1 MLTYRNNGHLKPIK
15 MIVLSFLLLLIIP
28 IVSAHVV
35 ITYPPPPGP
44 FPPPPPCEAGM
55 CCDKPGG
62 PNKIVFQSGEETF
75 KRTDMVVNGV
85 YPIKISRTYSSNTHY
100 DSPLGY
106 GWAFSFNKSLYE
118 YPDQTVVI
126 RHGCGNLNRYINTG
140 NSYIPDSSLGSQ
152 SHTLVKNP
160 DGSFTVTYPK
170 GEKDNYDLQ
179 GRLTATFD
187 VEGNSLEFT
196 YDQQGKLPL
205 WGSSPNTL
213 DPSKSFISSYVHRLE
228 KIEVR
233 HASGAVG
240 NNVTFAYNQG
250 TGRISTITSN
260 DGRVVTYQHDLTVDG
275 KTLGNLTG
283 VDGLDGK
290 VSIYKYE
297 DTYRNFRN
305 EIVYRDY
312 HNITHIQEGLNA
324 TPAII
329 SYNSKD
335 QAYKEKYG
343 NSVWTYDFF
352 FSPFQTTV
360 KETIKDDQGNFG
372 NFIATATTVYQFDGV
387 GFIEFKRD
395 ALGNET
401 SYTLDSFGN
410 KLKEQIYQG
419 SEATGILIKLID
431 RTYNGNS
438 NPLTEVTT
446 LLSGEVITTTYTYD
460 GTQKASE
467 QTSSSLTPSKLFR
480 TEWLYNHDTN
490 GNATT
495 IQEERRFKDD
505 GTYLS
510 TTYTYNSQGNVLTT
524 TLPDAHVIENEYD
537 AAYDE
542 RYVTKTFHRIAGL
555 EVPSLSEAYT
565 YDNKGNRNSVTD
577 ARGKTTTTVYD
588 DSNRRISVTNHL
600 NHVTSYTY
608 DDRDN
613 ITQITRDRSVV
624 NDQLDITRL
633 SYDGENRLTQIA
645 RTDAVGGFV
654 VIKQNTYDS
663 DGQLFTTTNSLGQTN
678 RFSYD
683 LLHRLTGITNY
694 KNESI
699 SYTLDVLGNRTREE
713 VKDSSGVIVRSSD
726 ATYDALNRQLTQIG
740 ATNNQTTTYTYDA
753 VGNRATLSDALSRP
767 TTQYTY
773 DTLSRL
779 TNVQDANAK
788 NTAYG
793 YHDRGWL
800 QTVTDPRNLLT
811 TYNYNEL
818 GQLDNLVSPDTGTT
832 RYTYDLAG
840 NKQTKNDARNITVTY
855 VYDDLNRLTNINY
868 PDTAKNV
875 IFTYD
880 QNTFGLGKL
889 SRITDESGSTSYTY
903 NHWGDLIQET
913 KVINGNS
920 FSIGYAYDTEH
931 RLIST
936 TYPSGR
942 VVTLT
947 PGANQD
953 FASISS
959 LYQTTTQPILSNITY
974 MPFGGVDTASYGNG
988 LALNHDYDLDYRL
1001 TLQQAGTAYDRTTN
1015 YNDVNN
1021 ITDITNNLD
1030 ATKSQN
1036 FIYDDLDRL
1045 TDATGIYG
1053 TDAFGY
1059 DDDGNRVLETK
1070 NGTDVSTYNY
1080 PTTSNKLNDITGT
1093 KANTYGYDLN
1103 GNTTSKNGMTFTYDN
1118 TNRMSQA
1125 VNGAVT
1131 TNYKY
1136 DGKGQRVV
1144 KDVAGTT
1151 VIYIFDKDGKLIA
1164 EADGGGV
1171 VQRDYVYFGGRPVAL
1186 ATVGGAPAV
1195 FYYHVD
1201 HLGSPQVLTNQLGTV
1216 VWAGDYGVFGE
1227 VNLTTNVVESNLR
1240 FPGQYFD
1247 SETNLHYNYFRDY
1260 DATLGRYITSD
1271 PIGLAGGMNTYS
1283 YVMSMP
1289 TIAVDLFGLRLT
1301 GICDAMHMSIGKADK
1316 QVRDRLT
1323 SEYLKRL
1330 ENIDNQR
1337 YKHSE
1342 LCTKDWRACKK
1353 NSSKKCP
1360 PPTAQQCENKFSECI
1375 QNKEGVLS
1383 TMRENADRIYFN
1395 AMDQYSSSDP
1405 FCNIEDDNPFSSK
1418 KK

>member
-1 MLTYRNNGHLKPIK
+1 MIGNNGYLKLIK
-15 MIVLSFLLLLIIP
+15 MIVISIVLFLLIMP
-28 IVSAHVV
+28 IVNAHVF
-35 ITYPPPPGP
+35 IPYPPPPGP

-85 YPIKISRTYSSNTHY
+85 YPIKISRTYSSNTLY

-106 GWAFSFNKSLYE
+106 GWAFQFNKRLFE
-118 YPDQTVVI
+118 YPDQSVVI
-126 RHGCGNLNRYINTG
+126 RHGCGNINRYIRTG
-140 NSYIPDSSLGSQ
+140 NSYQPDSSLGSQ

-170 GEKDNYDLQ
+170 GEKDDYDTQ

-187 VEGNSLEFT
+187 VEGNSLEYT
-196 YDQQGKLPL
+196 YDPQGKLPL

-233 HASGAVG
+233 HANGAVG
-240 NNVTFAYNQG
+240 NNVTFAYNQN

-260 DGRVVTYQHDLTVDG
+260 DGRVVTYQHDITGDG

-305 EIVYRDY
+305 EIVYHDY

-329 SYNSKD
+329 TYNSKD
-335 QAYKEKYG
+335 QAYKERFG
-343 NSVWTYDFF
+343 NSVWTYDFTI
-352 FSPFQTTV
+352 SPFQTTV
-360 KETIKDDQGNFG
+360 EERITDDAGVFLK
-372 NFIATATTVYQFDGV
+372 TATTVYQFDSV

-401 SYTLDSFGN
+401 RYTLDSFGN

-419 SEATGILIKLID
+419 SETTGTLVKLID
-431 RTYNGNS
+431 RTFNINS

-446 LLSGEVITTTYTYD
+446 LQSGEVITTTYTYD
-460 GTQKASE
+460 GNLKDSE
-467 QTSSSLTPSKLFR
+467 TTVSSLDLTKQFK
-480 TEWLYNHDTN
+480 TQWIYNHDTN

-495 IQEERRFKDD
+495 VQEERRFKDD
-505 GTYLS
+505 VTYLS
-510 TTYTYNSQGNVLTT
+510 TSYTYNAQGNVLTT
-524 TLPDAHVIENEYD
+524 TLPDGHVIENEYG
-537 AAYDE
+537 AAYGG
-542 RYVTKTFHRIAGL
+542 RYVTRTFHRIGGL
-555 EVPSLSEAYT
+555 EVPDLEENYT
-565 YDNKGNRNSVTD
+565 YDNKGNRATVTD
-577 ARGKTTTTVYD
+577 ARNKTTTTIYD
-588 DSNRRISVTNHL
+588 DSNRRKTVTNHL
-600 NHVTSYTY
+600 GHVTNYTY

-613 ITQITRDRSVV
+613 ITQIIRDRSVA
-624 NDQLDITRL
+624 NDQLDITKFT
-633 SYDGENRLTQIA
+633 YDGENRLTQIE
-645 RTDAVGGFV
+645 RTDALGAFV
-654 VIKQNTYDS
+654 IIRQNTYDS

-678 RFSYD
+678 TFSYD
-683 LLHRLTGITNY
+683 LLHRLVGITNY

-699 SYTLDVLGNRTREE
+699 SYTLDVLGNRIHEE
-713 VKDSSGVIVRSSD
+713 VKDSNGVIVRSSD

-740 ATNNQTTTYTYDA
+740 ATNNQTTTYSYDA
-753 VGNRATLSDALSRP
+753 VGNRTSMTDALSRP

-779 TNVQDANAK
+779 VNVQDANAK
-788 NTAYG
+788 NTVYG

-800 QTVTDPRNLLT
+800 ETVTDPRNLVT

-832 RYTYDLAG
+832 TYTYDLAG
-840 NKQTKNDARNITVTY
+840 NKQTKKDARNVTATY
-855 VYDDLNRLTNINY
+855 IYDDLNRLTNINY
-868 PDTAKNV
+868 PDTSKNV
-875 IFTYD
+875 TFTYD

-889 SRITDESGSTSYTY
+889 SSITDESGSTSYTY

-920 FSIGYAYDTEH
+920 FSIGYTYDTEH
-931 RLIST
+931 RLTST

-947 PGANQD
+947 PDANQD
-953 FASISS
+953 FSSISS

-974 MPFGGVDTASYGNG
+974 MPFGDVDTASYGNG
-988 LALNHDYDLDYRL
+988 LALNQDYDLDYRL
-1001 TLQQAGTAYDRTTN
+1001 TRQQAGTAYDRTTV

-1045 TDATGIYG
+1045 TDAAGIYG
-1053 TDAFGY
+1053 TDQFGY

-1080 PTTSNKLNDITGT
+1080 PATSNKLNDITGT
-1093 KANTYGYDLN
+1093 KANAYGYDLN

-1125 VNGAVT
+1125 VNGTVT

-1144 KDVAGTT
+1144 KDVAGITT
-1151 VIYIFDKDGKLIA
+1151 IYIFDKDGKLIA
-1164 EADGGGV
+1164 EADGAGV

-1186 ATVGGAPAV
+1186 ATTGGAPAV

-1201 HLGSPQVLTNQLGTV
+1201 HLGTPQVLTNQLGTV
-1216 VWAGDYGVFGE
+1216 VWAGDYEAFGE

-1240 FPGQYFD
+1240 FPGQYYD
-1247 SETNLHYNYFRDY
+1247 LETDLHYNYFRDY
-1260 DATLGRYITSD
+1260 DPSLGRYVESD
-1271 PIGLAGGMNTYS
+1271 PIGLDGGLNTYI
-1283 YVMSMP
+1283 YGLNNP
-1289 TIAVDLFGLRLT
+1289 IRYTDFFGLDVCNCRAPQT
-1301 GICDAMHMSIGKADK
+1301 GNRVNGEKICS
-1316 QVRDRLT
+1316 
-1323 SEYLKRL
+1323 Y
-1330 ENIDNQR
+1330 N
-1337 YKHSE
+1337 
-1342 LCTKDWRACKK
+1342 CTCKK
-1353 NSSKKCP
+1353 
-1360 PPTAQQCENKFSECI
+1360 
-1375 QNKEGVLS
+1375 
-1383 TMRENADRIYFN
+1383 
-1395 AMDQYSSSDP
+1395 
-1405 FCNIEDDNPFSSK
+1405 EDDCGNKTESK
-1418 KK
+1418 KKIKVSAGSGGSAKCKGQWEDPWQLNPNSRTGFDPFTINTDGLWDNVFNRDFVNALK